1 MYRINNQKLPGSIGV
16 TMTNVDAETHIAI
29 SKEYKVIL
37 CFTIINRQINTYKYR
52 KRKVTTYNYVRK
64 TNQSN
69 ICIFI

>member
-1 MYRINNQKLPGSIGV
+1 
-16 TMTNVDAETHIAI
+16 MTSVDAETHIAI
-29 SKEYKVIL
+29 SKEYKSDL